1 MKRNLLKQMGN
12 EWRENIWLALEL
24 FVVLIAVWF
33 LSAMTYHLVSV
44 YTAPRG
50 FDPEDV
56 YYLEVKRLNEKSPR
70 FTHFGEEAKAR
81 NGEDLLALLN
91 RVRRSPN
98 VEAAGVSLNGCPY
111 QFSYFGTQIVPKGDS
126 IYMYINMRIVS
137 PDVARVLR
145 FESLDGKTPEQHEAL
160 LRKGEFLL
168 ATYREYDRIRDPRKL
183 MGRPLFANEDSTKT
197 YISHALINNV
207 CRSEFEERGV
217 DRGTLIRSVS
227 DDEVASGADI
237 WDMLVRVKPGK
248 EKAFMEEFGNSPD
261 MRERRNVYLT
271 PPVSLYK
278 IRDNA
283 HRSAVM
289 NLRMLVG
296 ITFCLLVMVFLGLL
310 GTFWYR
316 IHRRESEI
324 AIRKVNGATSGDILR
339 RLLSEGM
346 VLTALAGALAAV
358 TAVICFSTDF
368 LPDSETLNKCVM
380 AGGVLAFGI
389 VLIAVLAGI
398 SIPAKI
404 AMRIE
409 PAIALKDE

>member
-12 EWRENIWLALEL
+12 EWKENIWLALEL

-56 YYLEVKRLNEKSPR
+56 YYLDVKQLNEKSPR

-111 QFSYFGTQIVPKGDS
+111 QFSNFGTQIVPKGDS

-168 ATYREYDRIRDPRKL
+168 ATYREYDRIRNPKKL
-183 MGRPLFANEDSTKT
+183 MGKPLFANEDSTKT

-217 DRGTLIRSVS
+217 NCGTLIRSVS

-261 MRERRNVYLT
+261 MRECRNVYLT

-316 IHRRESEI
+316 IHRREGEI

-358 TAVICFSTDF
+358 AAVICFSTDF

>member
-12 EWRENIWLALEL
+12 EWRENIWLVLEL
-24 FVVLIAVWF
+24 FVVLIAIWF

-50 FDPEDV
+50 FNPEDV
-56 YYLEVKRLNEKSPR
+56 YVLDVNQMNEKSPR
-70 FTHFGEEAKAR
+70 FTDFGEEAKAR

-98 VEAAGVSLNGCPY
+98 VEAAGASHNGCPY
-111 QFSYFGTQIVPKGDS
+111 NYSYYGSQIMPEGDS
-126 IYMYINMRIVS
+126 ININVNIRTVS

-145 FESLDGKTPEQHEAL
+145 FESLDDKTPEQHEAL
-160 LRKGEFLL
+160 LNKGEFLL
-168 ATYREYDRIRDPRKL
+168 ATYSEYDRIRDPRKL
-183 MGRPLFANEDSTKT
+183 MGHPFHSNGDSTMT
-197 YISHALINNV
+197 YVSHALINNV

-217 DRGTLIRSVS
+217 DRGTLIRPLF
-227 DDEVASGADI
+227 DDEVAAGEGVWEI
-237 WDMLVRVKPGK
+237 LVRVKPGK
-248 EKAFMEEFGNSPD
+248 EKAFMKEFTDSPD

-271 PPVSLYK
+271 LPVSLYEV
-278 IRDNA
+278 RDNA

-289 NLRMLVG
+289 NLRMMVG
-296 ITFCLLVMVFLGLL
+296 ITLCLLVMVFLGLL

-346 VLTALAGALAAV
+346 VLTALAGVLALIAA
-358 TAVICFSTDF
+358 AICFSTDF
-368 LPDSETLNKCVM
+368 LPDSETLDRCVM